1 MNLRA
6 LTRKP
11 AKWPDKSA
19 LLASSHHRVDRTF
32 MGTRV
37 GAALQKTGSPGFNI
51 CMCWDTLE
59 SNPAA
64 ETVMFHA
71 PPSPCCA
78 SACGQHP
85 TLPGQVQKQREVFF
99 FEKKVV
105 KRCTEYTVLP
115 TVYCKTVY
123 WVPSSEKNN
132 TIPEKFWWRYNTFWW
147 WYNYFFHFWWWMHE
161 QLYFLIVDVV
171 LLRVH
176 PSSV

>member
-6 LTRKP
+6 RTRKP

-37 GAALQKTGSPGFNI
+37 GAALQKTGRPGFNI

-85 TLPGQVQKQREVFF
+85 TLPGQVQKQWEGFF

-105 KRCTEYTVLP
+105 KRCTEYRHQK
-115 TVYCKTVY
+115 KTT
-123 WVPSSEKNN
+123 PFLKNSDDG
-132 TIPEKFWWRYNTFWW
+132 TILSDGGTTI
-147 WYNYFFHFWWWMHE
+147 FFISDDGCMNNCIF
-161 QLYFLIVDVV
+161 
-171 LLRVH
+171 
-176 PSSV
+176 